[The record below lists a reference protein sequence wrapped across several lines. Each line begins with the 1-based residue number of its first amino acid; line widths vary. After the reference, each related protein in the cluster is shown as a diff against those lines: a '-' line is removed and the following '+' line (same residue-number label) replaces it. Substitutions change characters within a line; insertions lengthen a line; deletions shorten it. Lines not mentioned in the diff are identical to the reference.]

1 MVDGFE
7 TATGAWWRRNQEIAT
22 CSTKLAH
29 HLRNS
34 RALLNIVVG
43 EPIPGYLVLKFE
55 LVLGQLATNPAIRI
69 SNRTTLQ
76 QDRFEHRL

>member
-1 MVDGFE
+1 MGLVIGIVYCKLRCHRYINVFTVDKADLFHSVDFTVLFNE
-7 TATGAWWRRNQEIAT
+7 
-22 CSTKLAH
+22 ST
-29 HLRNS
+29 S
-34 RALLNIVVG
+34 RAWV
-43 EPIPGYLVLKFE
+43 KFE